1 MCGIV
6 AAVGRKNILPL
17 LIDGLKKLEYRGYD
31 STGVGFL
38 QADNHIHCERS
49 LERVAQLEAQILA
62 QNFIAHVGM
71 AHTRGA
77 THGAP
82 ALRNAHPMESHG
94 GGFDI
99 SLVHNGII
107 ENHEPLREALKAR
120 GYTFV
125 SETDTEVI
133 AHLVHW
139 ELEQGGTLR
148 DAHQALS
155 IHGRT
160 GPLRHWRLSVGQDSR
175 FHPLYPA
182 HTSAVPC
189 CGG

>member
-62 QNFIAHVGM
+62 QNFSAHVGI
-71 AHTRGA
+71 AHTRWA

-82 ALRNAHPMESHG
+82 ALRNAQ
-94 GGFDI
+94 D
-99 SLVHNGII
+99 
-107 ENHEPLREALKAR
+107 RK
-120 GYTFV
+120 
-125 SETDTEVI
+125 
-133 AHLVHW
+133 
-139 ELEQGGTLR
+139 
-148 DAHQALS
+148 
-155 IHGRT
+155 
-160 GPLRHWRLSVGQDSR
+160 SV
-175 FHPLYPA
+175 
-182 HTSAVPC
+182 V
-189 CGG
+189 